1 MNQWELVFEESSFQ
15 SIRKIVAQVEPLR
28 NALNS
33 MEFRYDIH
41 MVSSKRN
48 PKLSELSAE
57 ETYRMKTAGSMKMFE
72 QASRIMPGG
81 QSHNARF
88 FEPYPFFADRA
99 RGKNIWDV
107 DGNRYVDYW
116 MGHTALILGHSPD
129 VVVRAIRAQSG
140 NGLLFGSPNRSAF
153 ELASLITKAVP
164 CAESVRFCT
173 TGAEATMYAVRLAR
187 AFTKKNTIIKMAG
200 GWHGYSSALT
210 VGVSPP
216 YNVPESAGLIAD
228 DDRFVRLADF
238 NDIEKT
244 REVFDSASG
253 DLAGV
258 IIEPVIGA
266 GGVIPA
272 RKEYLEFLRQKCTE
286 LGAVLVFDEI
296 ITGFRL
302 GLGGAQEYFGVRP
315 DLCTLGKILG
325 GGLPVS
331 AVVGRNEIMTLA
343 DVTNKSKTQRCWI
356 GGGTFSENAL
366 CMRTGIATMNFLVD
380 NRKSVYRGLDK
391 LGENLR
397 KSVDRVFSKE
407 GIRTKSTGAGSLFT
421 THFLA
426 ENQKDIESPS
436 DVNSSDKHT
445 QKEFY
450 FSLIAKK
457 GIYFIPG
464 HIGAISTAHAKSDVD
479 YYVDSVAEYAEKKTQ
494 N

>member
-1 MNQWELVFEESSFQ
+1 MATSKKISKLAQLSDEEAY
-15 SIRKIVAQVEPLR
+15 RK
-28 NALNS
+28 
-33 MEFRYDIH
+33 
-41 MVSSKRN
+41 
-48 PKLSELSAE
+48 
-57 ETYRMKTAGSMKMFE
+57 KTAGSMKMFE
-72 QASRIMPGG
+72 QASKIMPGG

-88 FEPYPFFADRA
+88 FEPYPFFAEKA
-99 RGKNIWDV
+99 HGKYIWDV

-116 MGHTALILGHSPD
+116 MGHTALILGHSPE
-129 VVVRAIRAQSG
+129 VVVRAIKAQST
-140 NGLLFGSPNRSAF
+140 NGLLFGSPNKYAF
-153 ELASLITKAVP
+153 ELAGLVTKVVP

-187 AFTKKNTIIKMAG
+187 AFTRKNTIIKMAG

-216 YNVPESAGLIAD
+216 YDVPESAGLIAD

-238 NDIEKT
+238 NDIEMTKA
-244 REVFDSASG
+244 VFDSASG

-258 IIEPVIGA
+258 IVEPMIGA

-272 RKEYLEFLRQKCTE
+272 RKEYLELLRQKCTE

-302 GLGGAQEYFGVRP
+302 GLGGAQEYFGIRP

-331 AVVGRNEIMTLA
+331 AVAGRNEIMSLA

-366 CMRTGIATMNFLVD
+366 CMRAGIATMNFLMN
-380 NRKSVYRGLDK
+380 NRKSIYKGLEK

-397 KSVDRVFSKE
+397 KSVDGVFSKA
-407 GIRTKSTGAGSLFT
+407 GIKTKSTGMGSLFT

-426 ENQKDIESPS
+426 ENQNDIQSPA
-436 DVNSSDKHT
+436 DVNSSNKHA
-445 QKEFY
+445 QKEYY

-457 GIYFIPG
+457 GIYFLPG

-479 YYVDSVAEYAEKKTQ
+479 YLVDSTADYAEKIGKEKR